1 MPAPGQQT
9 AAPMPGPGQQMAAP
23 MQPSSS
29 PQFPQNQFR
38 SPAAFGGKRTK
49 KRRNHKKK

>member
-1 MPAPGQQT
+1 
-9 AAPMPGPGQQMAAP
+9 MAAP

-29 PQFPQNQFR
+29 PMSLPTGNQLG